1 MLYTGERLS
10 TVVFVISCVG
20 RSRNHPYIGV
30 SVDRVKKTRYKAVPV
45 RETLVEMK
53 DLSEMMIDLA
63 YSAAIMDNKPLAE
76 EVTQLEKRMED
87 LVYVL
92 NMNLMLSARTV
103 RDAEAL
109 AGVQRVGA
117 LTNVISD
124 AVGDIA
130 ALTLRGIKVHPVAR
144 EVFERTEENLEN
156 GTLVEGSML
165 EGKSVDDLHL
175 ARRIGADIIAIKRG
189 DHWLVNPGKEILLAE
204 DVIVARGTQEGLQT
218 LIKAAKGEVNTL
230 E

>member
-1 MLYTGERLS
+1 
-10 TVVFVISCVG
+10 
-20 RSRNHPYIGV
+20 
-30 SVDRVKKTRYKAVPV
+30 V

-63 YSAAIMDNKPLAE
+63 YSAAVMNNKALAE
-76 EVTQLEKRMED
+76 EVAQLEKRMED

-92 NMNLMLSARTV
+92 NMNLMLSARTA
-103 RDAEAL
+103 RDVGAL

-124 AVGDIA
+124 AAGDIS
-130 ALTLRGIKVHPVAR
+130 ALVVRGIKIHPVAR
-144 EVFERTEENLEN
+144 EVFERTEETLDH
-156 GTLVEGSML
+156 GTIVEGSIL
-165 EGKSVDDLHL
+165 EGKSVDELHL

-189 DHWLVNPGKEILLAE
+189 EHWLINPGKEIVMPK
-204 DVIVARGTQEGLQT
+204 DVIVARGNQEGLEK
-218 LIKAAKGEVNTL
+218 LLKAAKGEVETL